1 MNSRRP
7 TAQRCCWLLLPTL
20 AALGCGDVSSSIK
33 TDSPSRD
40 ELAGAEFDRATAGTI
55 RGRVVWK
62 GDIPEVAPFEVMPNP
77 LAGEVLQKKQLRAN
91 PNAPR
96 VDARSKG
103 VTNAVVF
110 LRGIDPRRGRS
121 WDHPPVRAEQREGEF
136 HVVQGEFDSHFGFVR
151 HGDDIEMVSCDRFFH
166 SLHANGAAFF
176 TLTFPDPDRPLRRT
190 LKEQGIVELTS
201 AAGYFWMR
209 AYLFVD
215 DHPYYT
221 RTDSE
226 GRFVLSQVPPGRY
239 EIVHWIPNWVEARHE
254 REPESGFVA
263 RIFFEPPLSRAQPL
277 TVGAGETKD
286 IVLIASQER

>member
-1 MNSRRP
+1 MNPGRP
-7 TAQRCCWLLLPTL
+7 RARWRCWLLLSLL
-20 AALGCGDVSSSIK
+20 AALSCGELSPSTK
-33 TDSPSRD
+33 TDSPSR
-40 ELAGAEFDRATAGTI
+40 AGRAGTDFDPTTAGTI
-55 RGRVVWK
+55 RGRVLWK
-62 GDIPEVAPFEVMPNP
+62 GDIPAVQPFEIMPNP
-77 LAGEVLQKKQLRAN
+77 LAGEVLQKKQVRPN

-96 VDARSKG
+96 IDGGSKG
-103 VTNAVVF
+103 LTNAVVF

-121 WDHPPVRAEQREGEF
+121 WDQPPVRVEQREGEF
-136 HVVQGEFDSHFGFVR
+136 HVVQGGFDSHFAFVHR
-151 HGDDIEMVSCDRFFH
+151 GDEIEMVSRDRFFH
-166 SLHANGAAFF
+166 SLHASGAAFF

-221 RTDSE
+221 RPDSQ

-239 EIVHWIPNWVEARHE
+239 EIACWMPSWVEAGHE

-263 RIFFEPPLSRAQPL
+263 RIFFEPPLCRAQSL